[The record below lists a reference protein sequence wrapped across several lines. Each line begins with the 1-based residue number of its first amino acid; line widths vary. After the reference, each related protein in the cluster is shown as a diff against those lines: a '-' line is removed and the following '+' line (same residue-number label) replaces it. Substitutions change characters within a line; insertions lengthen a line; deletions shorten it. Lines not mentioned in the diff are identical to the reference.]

1 MMRVAI
7 EVLTSGGSSC
17 WSPKG
22 RDALVSAIE
31 VLRDLDMPPDEVDA
45 VVAADQPVIVHR
57 YMELHRERLEERLA
71 DQVRTLE
78 RVKRI
83 LTPAIPEA
91 AYSLY
96 LAFLLHRLNSMS
108 RSGARPMSHPS
119 PSSFSRYCRYSRS
132 NG

>member
-1 MMRVAI
+1 MMRVAT

-22 RDALVSAIE
+22 RDALVPAIE

-91 AYSLY
+91 A
-96 LAFLLHRLNSMS
+96 S
-108 RSGARPMSHPS
+108 RPPAER
-119 PSSFSRYCRYSRS
+119 PSSEGGQSVHGPAVGPAIEGR
-132 NG
+132 

>member
-1 MMRVAI
+1 MMRLTT

-71 DQVRTLE
+71 DQVRRLE

-83 LTPAIPEA
+83 LTPAVPEA
-91 AYSLY
+91 A
-96 LAFLLHRLNSMS
+96 S
-108 RSGARPMSHPS
+108 RHPAER
-119 PSSFSRYCRYSRS
+119 PSSERGQSVHGPAVGPAIEGR
-132 NG
+132 